1 MEMESFK
8 NENIFIL
15 YNIYM
20 NYNDIYSKIIIIVYV
35 VLIVRVKKIFV

>member
-15 YNIYM
+15 YNIDM
-20 NYNDIYSKIIIIVYV
+20 NYIYDIYSKIIIVYV
-35 VLIVRVKKIFV
+35 VLIVRVK